1 MIFELWYYDI
11 WYLKLHSMN
20 CRRIERLLRV
30 QIKEQSYTTVI
41 SSQIKVHGHWTF
53 FPQPKSCKCILQS
66 LWYLPA
72 FFFLCLTCT
81 MMKSTRTYLC
91 IRLIDVFSNSGS
103 VTLYANIPLHLLVV
117 IGIWRRDN
125 LQYMNLCHSFK

>member
-1 MIFELWYYDI
+1 
-11 WYLKLHSMN
+11 MN
-20 CRRIERLLRV
+20 CRRIERSLRV

-72 FFFLCLTCT
+72 FFFSL
-81 MMKSTRTYLC
+81 
-91 IRLIDVFSNSGS
+91 SNFC
-103 VTLYANIPLHLLVV
+103 YDEIYEDIFMH
-117 IGIWRRDN
+117 
-125 LQYMNLCHSFK
+125 